1 MLECRCSEAD
11 VWLHPIKHHLFIL
24 LYPISCLDC
33 IWDRIF
39 CLNCYL
45 VHWSFYFFMCCLS
58 AVASSL
64 IRVISTHN
72 INTNKH
78 VSTWSTRDPIEKQ
91 ANRHTNN
98 IQCCRLNNTHNSIVH
113 SIQISEYRKRDTG
126 LYSKKKRNKAPHA
139 NRPRSAESN
148 DEFLSPS
155 SHSWDKNKKNNRS
168 TKRARSPELNH
179 FLCVLSMVWCLLW
192 RFRVLTTNRAKSS
205 GSRVQ
210 RAIDH
215 HQCPLC
221 VWGIFSNTERNGFAV
236 FFAKDEGINST
247 VHREQYRLRFMHV
260 K

>member
-179 FLCVLSMVWCLLW
+179 FLCPFDGLMSLMEISRFNHKSCQEFRFARSKSNWPSSVSAMCMRNFFQYGTQ
-192 RFRVLTTNRAKSS
+192 RFRSLFR
-205 GSRVQ
+205 
-210 RAIDH
+210 
-215 HQCPLC
+215 
-221 VWGIFSNTERNGFAV
+221 
-236 FFAKDEGINST
+236 
-247 VHREQYRLRFMHV
+247 
-260 K
+260 